1 MNSASV
7 ILVLS
12 GIACLLAS
20 GYMMY
25 RLIPREGQAS
35 SSWIK
40 SDSGE
45 TTMALGQFILM
56 VAGVALLA
64 KGIV

>member
-1 MNSASV
+1 MNLATA

-20 GYMMY
+20 GYVLY
-25 RLIPREGQAS
+25 KLIPRDGQANP
-35 SSWIK
+35 SWMK

-56 VAGVALLA
+56 VAGLALLA
-64 KGIV
+64 KGVL

>member
-1 MNSASV
+1 MNLATA

-20 GYMMY
+20 GYVLY
-25 RLIPREGQAS
+25 KLIPRAGHANP
-35 SSWIK
+35 SWMT

-56 VAGVALLA
+56 VAGLALLA
-64 KGIV
+64 KGVL